1 MYFCKEAVFLPRT
14 FKSILTKNCLRASP
28 LSNGGILARRK
39 EARDTSSW
47 TEGRARR
54 LEADAG
60 VGHLNYVV
68 SVSWIVKIKG
78 RDVTF
83 LQLLSPVAVL
93 MGMQVH

>member
-1 MYFCKEAVFLPRT
+1 M
-14 FKSILTKNCLRASP
+14 
-28 LSNGGILARRK
+28 
-39 EARDTSSW
+39 
-47 TEGRARR
+47 EGRARR

-60 VGHLNYVV
+60 VGHLNYVI
-68 SVSWIVKIKG
+68 SVFWIVKIKG